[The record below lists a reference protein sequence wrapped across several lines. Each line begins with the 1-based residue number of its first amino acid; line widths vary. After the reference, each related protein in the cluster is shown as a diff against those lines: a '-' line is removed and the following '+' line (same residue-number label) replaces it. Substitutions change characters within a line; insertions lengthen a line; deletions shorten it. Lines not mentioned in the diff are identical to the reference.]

1 MPCQLQ
7 MVKEAAAEEIVEEDV
22 PKVEEAP
29 TAVEEVKVEEKVV
42 TVSVAQTAEAEAVK
56 VLAEEAVA
64 EDISEVQEVAAE
76 KAEAEEEVTIVFV
89 TQLRPRRSKKMRK
102 RTWQEIKDEA
112 PWKQTE
118 ALKTRMEPPGVYLKP
133 SSKSSSAKLKPPRV
147 HLTIKLRSIILQMM
161 INLEKAIRRR

>member
-1 MPCQLQ
+1 M
-7 MVKEAAAEEIVEEDV
+7 

-76 KAEAEEEVTIVFV
+76 KAEGEEEVTIVFV

-102 RTWQEIKDEA
+102 SIWQEIKDEA

-118 ALKTRMEPPGVYLKP
+118 ALKTRMEPAAALLKP
-133 SSKSSSAKLKPPRV
+133 SSKSSSANLSHLRV
-147 HLTIKLRSIILQMM
+147 HLTIRFRLIIL
-161 INLEKAIRRR
+161 